1 MADLNVFKTIAK
13 TIPSSTQV
21 SGGADPVLYTAPINY
36 TGIVLSTQVANVDP
50 DSDVTLTFTYYD
62 SAAAAGTELLKEF
75 TIPKNDAA
83 NATAGK
89 LVIQT
94 QHFLEMEASKA
105 NSLKVVL
112 GILESLNG

>member
-1 MADLNVFKTIAK
+1 MAELNVFKTVAE
-13 TIPSSTQV
+13 TINNV
-21 SGGADPVLYTAPINY
+21 SADSIYAAPVNY

-50 DSDVTLTFTYYD
+50 DSDVSLTFTYHD
-62 SAAAAGTELLKEF
+62 SASSPGVELLKDF
-75 TIPKNDAA
+75 VIPKGDAM

-94 QHFLEMEASKA
+94 QHYLKMQASKA

-112 GILESLNG
+112 GVLESLNG